1 VVVDYIG
8 LAEEVQKAV
17 QDPTPGAKDGKGG
30 GFVTDISLLVSE
42 FRDSF
47 TGVEDLLASV
57 DDLDLDVLGQ
67 DVGYTVKR

>member
-30 GFVTDISLLVSE
+30 GFVTDISLLGVSGLVH
-42 FRDSF
+42 RSRRPP
-47 TGVEDLLASV
+47 
-57 DDLDLDVLGQ
+57 GQ
-67 DVGYTVKR
+67 RG